1 MRIILLGGPGSG
13 KGTQAGFL
21 TRHFGI
27 PQVSSGDMLRAA
39 VREGTALGRKAK
51 GIMDSGALVPD
62 DLIVAMVGER
72 LDRPDCSEGFVLDG
86 FPRTI
91 PQAEALRDAGVVVDT
106 VIEIAV
112 DDEEIVVRMSGRR
125 VHPASGRVYH
135 VVHNPPRVEGRD
147 DETGDELIQRDDDRE
162 ETVRTRL
169 AVYREQ
175 TEPSST
181 STGGSPSGASFTTR
195 ESRARARSRRS
206 GREPSR
212 RCSPPEPG
220 RTRCAAGRGGARRA
234 EPGSGLKSIAAIGR
248 S

>member
-39 VREGTALGRKAK
+39 VREGTALGQKAK
-51 GIMDSGALVPD
+51 GIMDAGGLVPD
-62 DLIVAMVGER
+62 DLIVAMIGER

-91 PQAEALRDAGVVVDT
+91 PQAEALRDAGVIIDT
-106 VIEIAV
+106 VLEIAV
-112 DDEEIVVRMSGRR
+112 DDEEIVLRMSGRR

-135 VVHNPPRVEGRD
+135 VVHNPPRVKGRD
-147 DETGDELIQRDDDRE
+147 DETGEELIQRDDDRE

-169 AVYREQ
+169 SVYREQ
-175 TEPSST
+175 TQPLVDFYRGLAARGELRYARIDG
-181 STGGSPSGASFTTR
+181 TGDV
-195 ESRARARSRRS
+195 EEVRARAIETVLSD
-206 GREPSR
+206 
-212 RCSPPEPG
+212 
-220 RTRCAAGRGGARRA
+220 
-234 EPGSGLKSIAAIGR
+234 
-248 S
+248 

>member
-72 LDRPDCSEGFVLDG
+72 LDRPDCAEGFVLDG

-91 PQAEALRDAGVVVDT
+91 PQAEALRDAGVVIDT

-135 VVHNPPRVEGRD
+135 LVHNPPRVEGRD
-147 DETGDELIQRDDDRE
+147 DETGDDLIQRDDDRE

-175 TEPSST
+175 TEPLVDYYRGLAERGALRYARIEG
-181 STGGSPSGASFTTR
+181 TGEVEVVR
-195 ESRARARSRRS
+195 SRAIEAVL
-206 GREPSR
+206 
-212 RCSPPEPG
+212 
-220 RTRCAAGRGGARRA
+220 AA
-234 EPGSGLKSIAAIGR
+234 
-248 S
+248 